1 MGGLYIMPLL
11 HVCSHTVKMSAVFP
25 VHVVKYKNDKSRD
38 LRTMLLEHI
47 LAILYSS
54 VALALLRYIHLIV
67 HLERL
72 EI

>member
-1 MGGLYIMPLL
+1 MPLL

-25 VHVVKYKNDKSRD
+25 AHVVKYENDKSRD
-38 LRTMLLEHI
+38 LCTPASPAHSGTG

-54 VALALLRYIHLIV
+54 VALALLRYFHLIV
-67 HLERL
+67 HCERL